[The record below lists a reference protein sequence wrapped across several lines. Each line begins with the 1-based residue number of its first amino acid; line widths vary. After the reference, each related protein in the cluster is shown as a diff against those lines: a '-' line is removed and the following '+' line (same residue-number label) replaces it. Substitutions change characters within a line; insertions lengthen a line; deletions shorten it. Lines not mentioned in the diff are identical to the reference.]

1 MISNPLLKIRNL
13 GQSIWYDNISRN
25 IINSGELRRMIIDD
39 DIKGVT
45 SNPTIFQNAISSG
58 SEYDE
63 LIKDLLT
70 ENKDLTVDDLYEKL
84 IINDIK
90 DGADILRSV
99 YDETNRLDGYISVE
113 VSPELAYK
121 AEETIE
127 EARKLWKLINRPN
140 LMIKVPAT
148 KEGVTA
154 VRQLISEGINVNV
167 TLMFS
172 MQHYLDVIEAYLS
185 GLEDRL
191 ANGGEISNIASV
203 ASFFVSRVDTMTD
216 KKLDELGNNTLTGK
230 IAAANSKVVYQKS
243 LEIYS
248 SDRFKKLESAAANK
262 QRLLWAS
269 TGTKNPQY
277 SDVLYVEE
285 LLGNDTVNTVP
296 PVTLDAFRDHGIPE
310 ETLTKNV
317 EKSKQ
322 YLEDLERL
330 DISLDEI
337 TNQLQLAGVDAF
349 AKSFKD
355 LLEVLSQKQKK
366 ILGNLR

>member
-1 MISNPLLKIRNL
+1 MISNPLQKIRDL

-25 IINSGELRRMIIDD
+25 IINSGDLRRMIIDD

-63 LIKDLLT
+63 LAKEYLL
-70 ENKDLTVDDLYEKL
+70 ENKNLSVDELYEKL

-90 DGADILRSV
+90 DGADILKSV
-99 YDETNRLDGYISVE
+99 YDETNGLDGYISVE
-113 VSPELAYK
+113 VSPNLAYK
-121 AEETIE
+121 LEETVA
-127 EARKLWKLINRPN
+127 EAKKLWELVNCPN

-148 KEGVTA
+148 KEGVAA

-172 MQHYLDVIEAYLS
+172 MQHYLDVVEAYLS

-191 ANGGEISNIASV
+191 KNGGEISNIASV

-216 KKLDELGNNTLTGK
+216 KKLDEMSNDSLTGK
-230 IAAANSKVVYQKS
+230 IAVANSKVVYQKS

-248 SDRFKKLESAAANK
+248 SERFKKLESAGAKK

-269 TGTKNPQY
+269 TGTKNPKY

-285 LLGNDTVNTVP
+285 LLGKDTVNTVP
-296 PVTLDAFRDHGIPE
+296 PATLDAFRDHGIPE
-310 ETLTKNV
+310 ETLTKNIEQS
-317 EKSKQ
+317 EKYLKD
-322 YLEDLERL
+322 LED
-330 DISLDEI
+330 IGVSLDEI
-337 TNQLQLAGVDAF
+337 TDQLQLDGVDAF
-349 AKSFKD
+349 INSFTT
-355 LLEVLSQKQKK
+355 LMEVVSQKQST
-366 ILGNLR
+366 ILEKLK

>member
-1 MISNPLLKIRNL
+1 MISNPLLKIQDL

-39 DIKGVT
+39 NIKGVT

-58 SEYDE
+58 SEYDD
-63 LIKDLLT
+63 LIKKLLD
-70 ENKDLTVDDLYEKL
+70 ENKKLNVHDLYEKL

-90 DGADILRSV
+90 DGADILKSV
-99 YDETNRLDGYISVE
+99 YDETDGLDGYISVE
-113 VSPELAYK
+113 VSPDLAYK

-127 EARKLWKLINRPN
+127 EARKLWELINRPN

-172 MQHYLDVIEAYLS
+172 LQHYLDVVDAYLS
-185 GLEDRL
+185 GLENRL
-191 ANGGEISNIASV
+191 AKAGEIKNIASV

-216 KKLDELGNNTLTGK
+216 KKLDEIGNNSLKGK
-230 IAAANSKVVYQKS
+230 IAVANSKVVYQKS
-243 LEIYS
+243 LEFYA
-248 SDRFKKLESAAANK
+248 SDRFKKLEAAGANK

-269 TGTKNPQY
+269 TGTKNPNY

-285 LLGNDTVNTVP
+285 LLGMDTVNTVP
-296 PVTLDAFRDHGIPE
+296 PATLNAFRDHGIPE
-310 ETLTKNV
+310 ESLTKNL
-317 EKSKQ
+317 EQSED
-322 YLEDLERL
+322 YLENLKQQ

-337 TNQLQLAGVDAF
+337 THQLQLDGVEAF
-349 AKSFKD
+349 ANSFKSLKD
-355 LLEVLSQKQKK
+355 VLSQKQEI
-366 ILGNLR
+366 ILENVI

>member
-1 MISNPLLKIRNL
+1 MISNPLQKIRDL

-63 LIKDLLT
+63 FIKEYLS
-70 ENKDLTVDDLYEKL
+70 ENKNLSVNDLYEKL
-84 IINDIK
+84 ILNDIK
-90 DGADILRSV
+90 DGADILKSV
-99 YDETNRLDGYISVE
+99 YDETEGLDGYISVE
-113 VSPELAYK
+113 VSPNLAYK
-121 AEETIE
+121 LEETVV
-127 EARKLWKLINRPN
+127 EARKLWELIDRPN

-154 VRQLISEGINVNV
+154 VRKLISEGINVNV

-172 MQHYLDVIEAYLS
+172 MQHYLDVVEAYLS

-191 ANGGEISNIASV
+191 KNGGEISNIASV

-216 KKLDELGNNTLTGK
+216 KKLIEMGNESLAGK
-230 IAAANSKVVYQKS
+230 IAVANSKVVYQKS

-248 SDRFKKLESAAANK
+248 SQRFKKLESAGAKK

-269 TGTKNPQY
+269 TGTKNPKY

-285 LLGNDTVNTVP
+285 LLGKDTVNTVP
-296 PVTLDAFRDHGIPE
+296 PATLDAFRDHGIPE
-310 ETLTKNV
+310 ETLTKNIEQS
-317 EKSKQ
+317 EKN
-322 YLEDLERL
+322 LENLEKL
-330 DISLDEI
+330 GISLDEI
-337 TNQLQLAGVDAF
+337 THQLQLDGVDAF
-349 AKSFKD
+349 INSFTT
-355 LLEVLSQKQKK
+355 LMNVVSQKQST
-366 ILGNLR
+366 ILEKLK

>member
-1 MISNPLLKIRNL
+1 MISNPLQKIGDL

-25 IINSGELRRMIIDD
+25 IINSGELHRMIIDD

-63 LIKDLLT
+63 LIKGLLT
-70 ENKDLTVDDLYEKL
+70 ENKNLTVDDLYEKL

-90 DGADILRSV
+90 DGADILKSV
-99 YDETNRLDGYISVE
+99 YDETNGLDGYISVE
-113 VSPELAYK
+113 VSPDLAYK

-127 EARKLWKLINRPN
+127 DARKLWEMIDRPN

-154 VRQLISEGINVNV
+154 VRQLISDGINVNV

-172 MQHYLDVIEAYLS
+172 MQHYLDVVEAYLL

-191 ANGGEISNIASV
+191 ENGGKISKVASV
-203 ASFFVSRVDTMTD
+203 ASFFVSRLDSMTD
-216 KKLDELGNNTLTGK
+216 KKLAEIGSESLNGK
-230 IAAANSKVVYQKS
+230 IAVANSKVVYQKS

-248 SDRFKKLESAAANK
+248 SDRFKKLESSGAKK

-269 TGTKNPQY
+269 TGTKNPNY
-277 SDVLYVEE
+277 SDVLYIEE
-285 LLGNDTVNTVP
+285 LLGMDTVNTVP
-296 PVTLDAFRDHGIPE
+296 PATLDAFRDHGIPE
-310 ETLTKNV
+310 ETLTKKI
-317 EKSKQ
+317 EQSEQ
-322 YLEDLERL
+322 YLEDLKHQSI
-330 DISLDEI
+330 DLDEI
-337 TNQLQLAGVDAF
+337 TYQLQLDGVEAF
-349 AKSFKD
+349 ANSFKS
-355 LLEVLSQKQKK
+355 LKEVLSQKQST
-366 ILGNLR
+366 ILENLK

>member
-1 MISNPLLKIRNL
+1 MISNPLIKIPEL

-25 IINSGELRRMIIDD
+25 IIDSGELRRMIIDD
-39 DIKGVT
+39 DIRGVT

-70 ENKDLTVDDLYEKL
+70 ENKNLTVDDLYEKL

-90 DGADILRSV
+90 DGADILKSV
-99 YDETNRLDGYISVE
+99 YEETNCLDGYISVE
-113 VSPELAYK
+113 VSPDLAYK
-121 AEETIE
+121 TDETIL
-127 EARKLWKLINRPN
+127 EARKLWELINRPN

-191 ANGGEISNIASV
+191 ANGGKIENIASV
-203 ASFFVSRVDTMTD
+203 ASFFVSRVDSMTD
-216 KKLDELGNNTLTGK
+216 KKLEEAGQDTLNGK
-230 IAAANSKVVYQKS
+230 IAVANSKVVYQKS

-248 SDRFKKLESAAANK
+248 NERFKKLESTGAKK

-269 TGTKNPQY
+269 TGTKNPNY
-277 SDVLYVEE
+277 SDVLYIEE
-285 LLGNDTVNTVP
+285 LLGMDTVNTVP
-296 PVTLDAFRDHGIPE
+296 PATLNAFRDHGIPE
-310 ETLTKNV
+310 ETLTKNIEQS
-317 EKSKQ
+317 EK
-322 YLEDLERL
+322 YLENLKQQG
-330 DISLDEI
+330 INLDEI
-337 TNQLQLAGVDAF
+337 THQLQLDGVDAF
-349 AKSFKD
+349 ANSFKS
-355 LLEVLSQKQKK
+355 LKKVLSQKQST
-366 ILGNLR
+366 ILENLK

>member
-1 MISNPLLKIRNL
+1 MISNPLQKIRDL

-25 IINSGELRRMIIDD
+25 IINSGALRRMIIDD

-63 LIKDLLT
+63 LIQDLLS
-70 ENKDLTVDDLYEKL
+70 ENKNLTVDDLYERL

-90 DGADILRSV
+90 DGADILKSV
-99 YDETNRLDGYISVE
+99 YDETNGLDGYISVE
-113 VSPELAYK
+113 VSPDLAYK
-121 AEETIE
+121 TDETIL

-148 KEGVTA
+148 VEGVIA

-172 MQHYLDVIEAYLS
+172 MQHYLDVVEAYLS
-185 GLEDRL
+185 GLEERL
-191 ANGGEISNIASV
+191 GKGGEIVNIASV

-216 KKLDELGNNTLTGK
+216 KKLEEIGEASLKGK
-230 IAAANSKVVYQKS
+230 IAVANSKVVYQKS

-248 SDRFKKLESAAANK
+248 SERFKKLEDAGAKK

-269 TGTKNPQY
+269 TGTKNPNY
-277 SDVLYVEE
+277 SDVLYIEE
-285 LLGNDTVNTVP
+285 LLGMDTVNTVP
-296 PVTLDAFRDHGIPE
+296 PATLNAFRDHGIPE
-310 ETLTKNV
+310 ESLTKKIQQS
-317 EKSKQ
+317 EK
-322 YLEDLERL
+322 YLADLKNSGVNL
-330 DISLDEI
+330 NEI
-337 TNQLQLAGVDAF
+337 TNQLQLDGVDAF
-349 AKSFKD
+349 ANSFKS
-355 LLEVLSQKQKK
+355 LMEVLSQKQNT
-366 ILGNLR
+366 ILKNMK